1 METKKTTTEKK
12 QSELL
17 SELNLL
23 LLDNNLNN
31 DIVYKLNKLFYQHAT
46 ECYKKG
52 TEQTKSTFYK
62 YFKL

>member
-1 METKKTTTEKK
+1 MQTKIEKK

-23 LLDNNLNN
+23 LLDNDLNN
-31 DIVYKLNKLFYQHAT
+31 DIVYKLNDIFY
-46 ECYKKG
+46 ENSSENYKKG
-52 TEQTKSTFYK
+52 TEQTKTTFYK